1 MKLEYLYN
9 KLFILLFISLLF
21 ESISILTIGDFN
33 ITAPFIFIC
42 LILVVSILRFFLND
56 NFTLDKSR
64 LVISFLMLLLI
75 LISSVLSEKMVSI
88 SSAFLYIFYLVY
100 FIVARHTLNSAT
112 IEKTIKIFITIS
124 TILSIY
130 GIYQFIALNVF
141 TFLPFKELIP
151 ESLLAKGYNTNAIAY
166 VGDISLNRA
175 HSIYLEPSTLSQI
188 SAITILFIFFS
199 YSAKGAKLKNFVFIV
214 INLLAFVCSLSG
226 TGAILLGIGVLYYA
240 IKKKKIL
247 FLILLVVCAFIFIYS
262 ISLMLNLDIFSY
274 FISRINELN
283 PKNGNSSGY
292 YRFVLPLIIGFTNMI
307 KHIFGYGC
315 GTDGELLLEYGGQE
329 TAIANGYGKIFVELG
344 IIGVLLF
351 FLIIMSLKP
360 RYKSKSDLLSVLFL
374 IVLIYPFLGG
384 SLVQPSFWAYASFL
398 MCNTLPFNK
407 IYDKKSRILSN
418 ESFASW
424 K

>member
-1 MKLEYLYN
+1 MKLEYFYN
-9 KLFILLFISLLF
+9 KLFVLLFISLLF

-33 ITAPFIFIC
+33 ITAPFIFVC
-42 LILVVSILRFFLND
+42 LILAVSILRFFLND
-56 NFTLDKSR
+56 NFTFDKSR

-75 LISSVLSEKMVSI
+75 LLSTVLSEKTVSI

-100 FIVARHTLNSAT
+100 FIVAKHTLKNET

-130 GIYQFIALNVF
+130 GIYQFIALNVL
-141 TFLPFKELIP
+141 TFLPFKELVP

-166 VGDISLNRA
+166 VGDIPLNRA

-199 YSAKGAKLKNFVFIV
+199 YSAKGGKIKNYIYIV

-247 FLILLVVCAFIFIYS
+247 ILLLLAVCAFIFIYF
-262 ISLMLNLDIFSY
+262 ISLILNLDIFSY
-274 FISRINELN
+274 FISRIIELN

-292 YRFVLPLIIGFTNMI
+292 YRFVLPFIIGFTNMI

-344 IIGVLLF
+344 IYGVLLF
-351 FLIIMSLKP
+351 LLMIVSIKP
-360 RYKSKSDLLSVLFL
+360 RHKKKSDLLSVLFL
-374 IVLIYPFLGG
+374 IVLIYPLLGG

-407 IYDKKSRILSN
+407 ICDRESRILSN
-418 ESFASW
+418 ESLTSR

>member
-1 MKLEYLYN
+1 MKLEYFYN
-9 KLFILLFISLLF
+9 KLFVLLFISLLF

-33 ITAPFIFIC
+33 ITAPFIFVC
-42 LILVVSILRFFLND
+42 LILAVSILRFLLND
-56 NFTLDKSR
+56 NFTFDKSR

-75 LISSVLSEKMVSI
+75 LLSTVLSEKTVSI
-88 SSAFLYIFYLVY
+88 SSVFLYIFYLVY
-100 FIVARHTLNSAT
+100 FIVAKHTLKNET
-112 IEKTIKIFITIS
+112 IKKTIKIFITIS

-130 GIYQFIALNVF
+130 GIYQFIALNVL
-141 TFLPFKELIP
+141 TFLPFKELVP

-166 VGDISLNRA
+166 VGDIPLNRA

-199 YSAKGAKLKNFVFIV
+199 NLAKGRKIKNYIFIV

-247 FLILLVVCAFIFIYS
+247 FLLILAVCASIFIYF
-262 ISLMLNLDIFSY
+262 ISLMLNLNIFSY
-274 FISRINELN
+274 FLNRINELD

-351 FLIIMSLKP
+351 LLMIVSIKP
-360 RYKSKSDLLSVLFL
+360 RYNKNSGLLSVIFL

-384 SLVQPSFWAYASFL
+384 SLLQPSFWAYASFL

-407 IYDKKSRILSN
+407 IYDRKSRILSN
-418 ESFASW
+418 ESFASR